1 MKELKEWC
9 KENPCFAAG
18 IAFLVLLT
26 LANSPAACF
35 AILGVAVIHEL
46 VELYKFDKTEHK

>member
-1 MKELKEWC
+1 MKEVKEWC
-9 KENPCFAAG
+9 EDNPYLAAG
-18 IAFLVLLT
+18 IAFLTLLT
-26 LANSPAACF
+26 LAHSPAACF

>member
-1 MKELKEWC
+1 MKEFKEWC
-9 KENPCFAAG
+9 EDNPYLAAG
-18 IAFLVLLT
+18 IAFLTLLT
-26 LANSPAACF
+26 LAHSPAACF

>member
-18 IAFLVLLT
+18 IAFLALLT
-26 LANSPAACF
+26 LAHSADACIT
-35 AILGVAVIHEL
+35 ILGVAVVHEL

>member
-18 IAFLVLLT
+18 IFALLT
-26 LANSPAACF
+26 LAHSPAACF
-35 AILGVAVIHEL
+35 AILGVAVVHEL